1 MEILKLD
8 ELAVNKRRSKPYSEY
23 FGEMRISKARKDR
36 RKGLAEDI
44 EDAMLTYMETLLSAE
59 QYGMLEV
66 MAGSVTDEY
75 KQRYIEAARNH
86 AIADAYILDHAD
98 DYTDGVRENT
108 TDAIKRLSRAE
119 QTPSAGS
126 DDDEIAAYLL
136 SLRWYLSEDRAIL
149 NGEDQANYILDHTE
163 LVEALEDGYTKKGW
177 LSMRDRRVR
186 DTHREVDGTVLPIEE
201 PFEVGGYLMM
211 TPKDDSMGAPDEE
224 IANCRC
230 SLEFY
235 R

>member
-8 ELAVNKRRSKPYSEY
+8 ELAVNKRRSKPYEQY
-23 FGEMRISKARKDR
+23 FGGMRISEERKDR
-36 RKGLAEDI
+36 RKRLAGDI
-44 EDAMLTYMETLLSAE
+44 EDAMLDYMESLIVAD
-59 QYGMLEV
+59 QYGMFPV
-66 MAGSVTDEY
+66 MVRSITDEY
-75 KQRYIEAARNH
+75 KQRYIDAARNH

-98 DYTDGVRENT
+98 DYTDGLRENT
-108 TDAIKRLSRAE
+108 TEAIKKLSQAE
-119 QTPSAGS
+119 QGAFSGNY
-126 DDDEIAAYLL
+126 DDEIAAYIL

-163 LVEALEDGYTKKGW
+163 LVEALEDGYRRKGW
-177 LSMRDRRVR
+177 LSMRDRKVR
-186 DTHREVDGTVLPIEE
+186 DTHREVDGTVIPIEE

>member
-1 MEILKLD
+1 MVVLKLD

-23 FGEMRISKARKDR
+23 FGEMRISKVRKDR
-36 RKGLAEDI
+36 RKRVAEDI
-44 EDAMLTYMETLLSAE
+44 EDAMLTYMETLLAAE

-75 KQRYIEAARNH
+75 KQRYIEAARSH
-86 AIADAYILDHAD
+86 AIADTYILAHAD
-98 DYTDGVRENT
+98 DYVDGVRENT

-119 QTPSAGS
+119 QRPSQGS
-126 DDDEIAAYLL
+126 DDDEVDSLIA
-136 SLRWYLSEDRAIL
+136 LRWYLSEDRAIL

-163 LVEALEDGYTKKGW
+163 LVEALENGYTKKGW